1 MVNGA
6 PQTLTL
12 LDDGVHG
19 DGASEDGVYGLAVG
33 PLTGGTTVTFALR
46 AGDSAGATSRSP
58 AYPAESYDFVVG
70 SAGTTVPALVINE
83 FLASNSTVLS
93 DEAGEYDDWIEVY
106 NAGTAAVNLG
116 GLYLTDDLTNPFKW
130 ACPAVE
136 IAAGGFL
143 VFWADEDQEQGEL
156 HTNFKLSGGGEE
168 IGLFL
173 ADGTEVDSVIFG
185 AQSTDISQGRMPDGG
200 ESWIFFSTPTPGA
213 TNAPVIFADGFESG
227 DWSAWSTA
235 VGG

>member
-1 MVNGA
+1 MPTVPVLTDTQIGA
-6 PQTLTL
+6 YER
-12 LDDGVHG
+12 DGFV
-19 DGASEDGVYGLAVG
+19 
-33 PLTGGTTVTFALR
+33 ALR
-46 AGDSAGATSRSP
+46 AAFDAAEMRRITAWAAEAAALAEEPGGHWVFHERSRLDPRRDLISRIEYLAPFHAGFAELCEALKPSAAQ
-58 AYPAESYDFVVG
+58 
-70 SAGTTVPALVINE
+70 
-83 FLASNSTVLS
+83 VL
-93 DEAGEYDDWIEVY
+93 GE
-106 NAGTAAVNLG
+106 
-116 GLYLTDDLTNPFKW
+116 
-130 ACPAVE
+130 PAVLFKE
-136 IAAGGFL
+136 KI
-143 VFWADEDQEQGEL
+143 
-156 HTNFKLSGGGEE
+156 NFKLSGGGEE